1 MTEPIHQDNYTVIAG
16 EVCDFTNTVDKV
28 LFLMLLWIKLWLY
41 YNSGQSS
48 ITLGEKNSFVT
59 LVWQKLIL

>member
-48 ITLGEKNSFVT
+48 ITLGEK
-59 LVWQKLIL
+59 KK